1 MRSIAMRAARA
12 PPMNVLLDPVQISK
26 IGARPPQVGA
36 MPTSST
42 RAAGMPPYSTLRQ
55 PLPMVSPKLGSGT
68 PLLGGCVCACG
79 TPK

>member
-12 PPMNVLLDPVQISK
+12 PPMKVLLEPVLISNT
-26 IGARPPQVGA
+26 GAKPPQVGA
-36 MPTSST
+36 IPTSST

-55 PLPMVSPKLGSGT
+55 PLPMVSPTLGSGT
-68 PLLGGCVCACG
+68 PLLGGCACACG